1 MKNNIEYEFCMSQ
14 FKMAIVGITV
24 LLVIVLGWTGY
35 HCTKN
40 PHMRD
45 FRMAAANQ
53 PMGPP
58 INVNDKMLHPYWGN
72 CNKCHITTGAGKP
85 VSQVMAGPPISINDK
100 MLHDYWGNCMLC
112 HKVTDGF
119 QPPANGGANNN
130 GANANNAAQPAAFNQ
145 FSPKSLGLT
154 LQPVTAALMRSMG
167 LANEDGLLIT
177 AVDPNSPASA
187 AGLKKGDEIIRIDK
201 VRQETLNDFDRALS
215 AAKAGSEIKMTIYTG
230 KKQRSV
236 FLKLPSLNSNGAMAA
251 AATAPMTQN
260 QIETLAEQLGVPKTE
275 QAVTQAL
282 QAQKQA
288 QGQNTQIVAAVAP
301 MTQNQIET
309 LAEQLGVPKTEQA
322 VTQALQAQKQAQG
335 QNTQVVAAVA
345 PMTQN
350 QIETLAEQLGV
361 PKTEQAVTQALQAQ
375 QQGQTQQG
383 QGQQTRVV
391 ANLNFGKV
399 AVASTGPGIVY
410 QISGQFENSPYFVVF
425 DPTQNSYG
433 VVTNPNVND
442 LFAQGVQTAQY
453 MVDLR
458 VSNVIAGSFT
468 QDALNAFHVLM
479 VNVYP
484 GLTGSVKDV
493 LNSYTAGYL
502 IPLNVAPY
510 STMQPATMPST
521 QIVNPSPYPY
531 SGGVNGSVQPQ
542 VLY

>member
-1 MKNNIEYEFCMSQ
+1 MKNSIEYEFCMSQ

-35 HCTKN
+35 HCTRT

-45 FRMAAANQ
+45 FRMAAAAQ

-58 INVNDKMLHPYWGN
+58 IKVNDKMLHPYWGN

-85 VSQVMAGPPISINDK
+85 VSQVMSGPPISINDK

-130 GANANNAAQPAAFNQ
+130 GVQANNAAQPAAFNQ

-154 LQPVTAALMRSMG
+154 LQPVTATMMKSMG

-177 AVDPNSPASA
+177 EVASNSPASA

-251 AATAPMTQN
+251 AATSPMTQN

-288 QGQNTQIVAAVAP
+288 QNQNA
-301 MTQNQIET
+301 
-309 LAEQLGVPKTEQA
+309 
-322 VTQALQAQKQAQG
+322 
-335 QNTQVVAAVA
+335 QVVAAVA

-350 QIETLAEQLGV
+350 QVETLAEQLGV
-361 PKTEQAVTQALQAQ
+361 PKTQQAVTEALQAQ
-375 QQGQTQQG
+375 QAKQGGAGQQQGLQQQVAGQGGQQQIQQGGGVQAAPMTQNQVETMAEQLGVPKTQQ
-383 QGQQTRVV
+383 
-391 ANLNFGKV
+391 
-399 AVASTGPGIVY
+399 AV
-410 QISGQFENSPYFVVF
+410 
-425 DPTQNSYG
+425 
-433 VVTNPNVND
+433 
-442 LFAQGVQTAQY
+442 
-453 MVDLR
+453 
-458 VSNVIAGSFT
+458 
-468 QDALNAFHVLM
+468 
-479 VNVYP
+479 
-484 GLTGSVKDV
+484 
-493 LNSYTAGYL
+493 
-502 IPLNVAPY
+502 
-510 STMQPATMPST
+510 
-521 QIVNPSPYPY
+521 
-531 SGGVNGSVQPQ
+531 
-542 VLY
+542 